1 MASGKK
7 KRHKTDPP
15 PLTVKQIKFCQLW
28 VETGNALRS
37 YIDAGLPA
45 KNNNTAGNLS
55 FTLLKNP
62 KVREYIR
69 ELQSIAADAAKM
81 TVERIAAGMA
91 KIATADRRKLYDKKG
106 RILPPDQWPDDVA
119 DTIEGIESEEV
130 FENVADTDPETGKK
144 VRKRKELVGYTR
156 KVKTASRMQAW
167 AKLAEWKRM
176 TGGDKTEPEKGKDE
190 RIVVKG
196 EADPDKL

>member
-1 MASGKK
+1 MAAGKK
-7 KRHKTDPP
+7 SRHKTEPP

-37 YIDAGLPA
+37 YIEAGLPA
-45 KNNNTAGNLS
+45 KNDNTAGNLS
-55 FTLLKNP
+55 FTLLKNT

-69 ELQSIAADAAKM
+69 ELQRVAADAARI

-91 KIATADRRKLYDKKG
+91 NIATADRRKLFDKRG

-119 DTIEGIESEEV
+119 DTIEGIESEEI
-130 FENVADTDPETGKK
+130 FENVSEDETGKK
-144 VRKRKELVGYTR
+144 IKRRKELKGYAR

-176 TGGDKTEPEKGKDE
+176 LGTDKTEPEKGKAE
-190 RIVVKG
+190 QLVVG
-196 EADPDKL
+196 GDADVNKV